1 MPTVTVSSKGW
12 VVIPAA
18 YRERYHVHP
27 GSRVEIVDYGGGM
40 SLVPVLASPVR
51 DAQGLL
57 KGRQPLQGNVSG
69 SLTGAL
75 LKERARERKREAAR

>member
-1 MPTVTVSSKGW
+1 MATVTVSSKGW
-12 VVIPAA
+12 VVIPAD
-18 YRERYHVHP
+18 YRKRYQVHP

-40 SLVPVLASPVR
+40 SLVPVLARPLR

-57 KGRQPLQGNVSG
+57 KGPR

-75 LKERARERKREAAR
+75 LRERARERKREAAR

>member
-1 MPTVTVSSKGW
+1 MPMVTVSSKGW

-40 SLVPVLASPVR
+40 SLVPAMRSPLR

-57 KGRQPLQGNVSG
+57 KGRR
-69 SLTGAL
+69 SLTGVL
-75 LKERARERKREAAR
+75 LQERVRERRRETGR

>member
-12 VVIPAA
+12 VVIPVA

-40 SLVPVLASPVR
+40 SLVPTMHNPLR

-57 KGRQPLQGNVSG
+57 KGRR

-75 LKERARERKREAAR
+75 LQERVRERRRETGR

>member
-18 YRERYHVHP
+18 YRERYHVQP

-40 SLVPVLASPVR
+40 SLVPAMRNPLR

-57 KGRQPLQGNVSG
+57 KGRR

-75 LKERARERKREAAR
+75 LQERVRERRREAGR

>member
-1 MPTVTVSSKGW
+1 MPTLTVSSKGW

-18 YRERYHVHP
+18 YRARYRVHP

-40 SLVPVLASPVR
+40 SLVPVLASPLS

-57 KGRQPLQGNVSG
+57 KRRRP
-69 SLTGAL
+69 LTGAL

>member
-12 VVIPAA
+12 VVIPAV
-18 YRERYHVHP
+18 YRRRYQVPP
-27 GSRVEIVDYGGGM
+27 GSQVEIVDYGGGM
-40 SLVPVLASPVR
+40 SLVPVLARPLR

-57 KGRQPLQGNVSG
+57 KGRK

-75 LKERARERKREAAR
+75 LQERARERRRETVR

>member
-12 VVIPAA
+12 VVIPAD
-18 YRERYHVHP
+18 YRKKYQVHP

-40 SLVPVLASPVR
+40 SLVPVFAAPLR

-57 KGRQPLQGNVSG
+57 KGQR

-75 LKERARERKREAAR
+75 LRERARERKREAAR